1 MPVGEVS
8 ADDKLVVGLDHPDC
22 RNDKLVGG
30 KGSQLA
36 EAGDCHVLLSFM
48 CVWLKILHFSH
59 FWQIVFRQYNN

>member
-36 EAGDCHVLLSFM
+36 DFFYV
-48 CVWLKILHFSH
+48 CVYSLRFYTRVTFGK
-59 FWQIVFRQYNN
+59 